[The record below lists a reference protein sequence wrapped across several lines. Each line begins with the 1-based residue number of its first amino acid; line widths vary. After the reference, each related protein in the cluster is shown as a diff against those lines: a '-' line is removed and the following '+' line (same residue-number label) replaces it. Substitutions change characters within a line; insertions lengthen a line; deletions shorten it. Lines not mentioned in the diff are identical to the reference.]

1 MKTRK
6 ILIGFFVMVLSVCF
20 VFSGYAKEKKP
31 SEKVK
36 GKIITNF
43 DQNYVKVITD
53 DYKVHKIY
61 FHKKTKVEATV
72 NAKIGDLAIPKE
84 GNNFPAGTVTF
95 VMRDGKPMAEK
106 ISYKSRASWGITK
119 KKKKKK

>member
-1 MKTRK
+1 MKTSK
-6 ILIGFFVMVLSVCF
+6 VLVGFFVMVLAVCF
-20 VFSGYAKEKKP
+20 AFGSFAEDKQA

-43 DQNYVKVITD
+43 DENYVKVITG

-72 NAKIGDLAIPKE
+72 KANIKDLAISSE
-84 GNNFPAGTVTF
+84 GSNFPEGTVTF
-95 VMRDGKPMAEK
+95 AVKDGKPMAET
-106 ISYKSRASWGITK
+106 ISYKSRASWGIK

>member
-1 MKTRK
+1 MKTKK

-20 VFSGYAKEKKP
+20 VCSGYAKEKKK

-72 NAKIGDLAIPKE
+72 KAKIGDLAIPKE
-84 GNNFPAGTVTF
+84 GRSFPAGTVTF
-95 VMRDGKPMAEK
+95 VVKDGKPMAEK
-106 ISYKSRASWGITK
+106 ISYKSRASWGIAK

>member
-1 MKTRK
+1 MKTKK
-6 ILIGFFVMVLSVCF
+6 ILIGFFVMVLAISFVLSV
-20 VFSGYAKEKKP
+20 YAKDKKS

-36 GKIITNF
+36 GKIITNL
-43 DQNYVKVITD
+43 DENYVKVIAD

-72 NAKIGDLAIPKE
+72 KAKVEDLSTSRE
-84 GNNFPAGTVTF
+84 GRNFPVGTVTF
-95 VMRDGKPMAEK
+95 VMKDGKPMAEK
-106 ISYKSRASWGITK
+106 ISYNSRANWGIK

>member
-1 MKTRK
+1 MKTKK
-6 ILIGFFVMVLSVCF
+6 ILIGLFVMVLAVSF
-20 VFSGYAKEKKP
+20 AFSGYADEKKS

-36 GKIITNF
+36 GKIITTL
-43 DQNYVKVITD
+43 DENYFKIITD

-72 NAKIGDLAIPKE
+72 KANIKDLAMSKE
-84 GNNFPAGTVTF
+84 GRNFPQGTVTF
-95 VMRDGKPMAEK
+95 VVKNGKPMAEK
-106 ISYKSRASWGITK
+106 ISYNSKASWGIK

>member
-1 MKTRK
+1 MKTKK
-6 ILIGFFVMVLSVCF
+6 ILIGCFVMVLAVSF
-20 VFSGYAKEKKP
+20 VFVAYAAEKKS

-43 DQNYVKVITD
+43 DDNYVKVITE

-72 NAKIGDLAIPKE
+72 KANIKDLETSKE
-84 GNNFPAGTVTF
+84 GSNFPEGTVTF
-95 VMRDGKPMAEK
+95 VMKNGKPMAEK
-106 ISYKSRASWGITK
+106 ISYTSKASWGIK